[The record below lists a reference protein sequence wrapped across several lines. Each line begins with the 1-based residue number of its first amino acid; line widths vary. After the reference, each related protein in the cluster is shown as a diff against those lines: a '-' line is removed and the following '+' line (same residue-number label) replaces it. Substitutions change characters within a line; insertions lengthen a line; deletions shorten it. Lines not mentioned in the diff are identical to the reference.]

1 MRLLSCITFVLFSLH
16 SSAQTLGGSSVFNF
30 LKLSNTP
37 QLTGLG
43 GINISNQT
51 DDIGMAWHEPSL
63 LRPSHHSQINL
74 VFNSYFAGIKNYNLM
89 TGYHYDKWKTTFGF
103 GVNFI
108 NYGTITQTDPSGNIF
123 GELKPSDYV
132 VQLSAS
138 RAYESNWYYG
148 ASLKFIHSNYGLYRS
163 SGIAMDIGVT
173 YYDTLR
179 LIQASFA
186 AKNMGAQIKAYDNTE
201 PDDLP
206 FDLQLGISKKLL
218 KAPLQFSITA
228 HHLHQFDIRYD
239 DTSFNEVPGDAEKSY
254 TLDKIFRH
262 FIFATQLTI
271 EKRIELTLGY
281 NYLRRKELNIGN
293 AGNGLN
299 GFSLSIGILVKKIQI
314 RYGSAWFQNSRA
326 YHQFG
331 LNLRFDDYFQPG
343 K

>member
-1 MRLLSCITFVLFSLH
+1 MRLITSIVVLLYSLH
-16 SSAQTLGGSSVFNF
+16 SGAQTLGGTSVFNF

-51 DDIGMAWHEPSL
+51 DDIGMTFHQPAL
-63 LRPSHHSQINL
+63 LRPSQHSQVNL
-74 VFNSYFAGIKNYNLM
+74 VFNSYFAGIKNYHLM
-89 TGYHYDKWKTTFGF
+89 GGYHYDKWKTTFGF
-103 GVNFI
+103 GINYI
-108 NYGTITQTDPSGNIF
+108 NYGTITQTDQSGNIY

-132 VQLSAS
+132 IQLSAS

-148 ASLKFIHSNYGLYRS
+148 ASLKFIHSNYGIYRS
-163 SGIAMDIGVT
+163 SGIAMDIGIC
-173 YYDTLR
+173 YLDTLK
-179 LIQASFA
+179 LFQASFA
-186 AKNMGAQIKAYDNTE
+186 AKNMGAQIKAYDMTD

-228 HHLHQFDIRYD
+228 HHLHQFDIRYN
-239 DTSFNEVPGDAEKSY
+239 DTTFNETGQDNKSY

-262 FIFATQLTI
+262 FVFATQLTI

-299 GFSLSIGILVKKIQI
+299 GFSLSIGLLVKKINI
-314 RYGSAWFQNSRA
+314 RYGSAWFQNNRA

-331 LNLRFDDYFQPG
+331 LNLRFDDFSAG

>member
-1 MRLLSCITFVLFSLH
+1 M
-16 SSAQTLGGSSVFNF
+16 
-30 LKLSNTP
+30 SNTP

-51 DDIGMAWHEPSL
+51 DDIGMAFHQPSL
-63 LRPSHHSQINL
+63 LRPSQHSQINL
-74 VFNSYFAGIKNYNLM
+74 VFNSYFAGVKNFHLM
-89 TGYHYDKWKTTFGF
+89 SGYHYDKWKTTFGL
-103 GVNFI
+103 GVNYI
-108 NYGTITQTDPSGNIF
+108 NYGTITQTDPGGNIL
-123 GELKPSDYV
+123 GELKPTDYV

-148 ASLKFIHSNYGLYRS
+148 ASLKFISSNYGIYRS
-163 SGIAMDIGVT
+163 NGIAMDIGIS
-173 YYDTLR
+173 YYDTVH

-186 AKNMGAQIKAYDNTE
+186 AKNMGSQIKAYENTAK
-201 PDDLP
+201 DDLP
-206 FDLQLGISKKLL
+206 FDLELGISKKLL

-228 HHLHQFDIRYD
+228 HHLQKFDIRYD
-239 DTSFNEVPGDAEKSY
+239 DTAFNEVPGQDTKSY
-254 TLDKIFRH
+254 TFDKLFRH

-271 EKRIELTLGY
+271 EHRVELTLGY

-299 GFSLSIGILVKKIQI
+299 GFSYSVGILIKKLQI
-314 RYGSAWFQNSRA
+314 RYGSAYFQNNRP

-331 LNLRFDDYFQPG
+331 LNLKFDDYFQPG